1 MIFEGSTERKTLE
14 RAMRD
19 AGRLPPG
26 QSATLKWPVLHEGDL
41 PRFDP
46 RTWDFRI
53 TGLVEKPVRL
63 SWEEFTRLPM
73 KEVVVDMHCV
83 TRWSR
88 FDVRWEGV
96 PFSEVAKLAQLKPEV
111 KFVMVHAE
119 NGYTTNVPLADLIR
133 PTTLFALKEDGEP
146 LPLEHGYPVRLVVS
160 HLYAWKSAKWVRG
173 IEFMGADAPGFWE
186 QNGYHIYGDPFREQR
201 YSNDR

>member
-1 MIFEGSTERKTLE
+1 MIFGVSSERKTLE

-26 QSATLKWPVLHEGDL
+26 QSLTLKWPVLHEGAA

-46 RTWDFRI
+46 QTWDFRV
-53 TGLVEKPVRL
+53 TGLVEKPLRL
-63 SWEEFTRLPM
+63 TWDEFTRLPM
-73 KEVVVDMHCV
+73 KEVVADMHCV

-96 PFSEVAKLAQLKPEV
+96 LFTELMKLVQLKPEA
-111 KFVMVHAE
+111 KFVMVHADSD
-119 NGYTTNVPLADLIR
+119 YTTNVPLADLMQ
-133 PTTLFALKEDGEP
+133 PSSLFALKENGEP
-146 LPLEHGYPVRLVVS
+146 LPLEHGYPVRLVVP

-173 IEFMGADAPGFWE
+173 LEFLPKDAPGFWE
-186 QNGYHIYGDPFREQR
+186 QNGYNMYGDPFKEQR